1 MICKGCNLS
10 VAMQRAKT
18 ASESEP
24 IARTET
30 QKLNEDERDCDD
42 DASTSPKSNEA
53 SHSTYGTQVSSSSH
67 KPF

>member
-1 MICKGCNLS
+1 
-10 VAMQRAKT
+10 MQRAKT

-30 QKLNEDERDCDD
+30 QKLNEDERDYD

-53 SHSTYGTQVSSSSH
+53 SHSTYGTQVSSPSH